1 MPPIPVRAA
10 GAELARRLTSAL
22 AARAERGAG
31 GAGAVGSSGSLESE
45 GATGPLVVVVVGPA
59 GSGRSGVLDS
69 AAAVVQ
75 RVGAGVRRVDDVHR
89 FDDERLRALV
99 EQPGAEVLLL
109 SWVDPHPPRDGL
121 GELARLAGRDRLLIE
136 LGPLDEDELANGV
149 ATVFGAPPDRV
160 LTDWLVANTC
170 GQPWLVAATLDALD
184 AARLVVRGRFSG
196 HPPTQ
201 EDAAL
206 APVHERVRAEL
217 RALPASTRP
226 VLAAIVAAPEPD
238 TLNEIAIAGADA
250 WQTLNA
256 AGLANRT
263 GVAPSVL
270 AAAGEL
276 LSPAELAGGHQAV
289 ARLLGRRGVSPV
301 VRAEHAWAGRSHGD
315 DAATSFFDAGLA
327 LLGGQPAVAGEWFD
341 RAAAS
346 ASVGSP
352 LAAAAKGA
360 QAESLVL
367 AGSLPAA
374 VELADFVLARAPG
387 EPHATNAVALAA
399 AAGGRWVD
407 AARWSGRVR
416 GHRGVSDDW
425 WVWQEL
431 AALLLAGRIAD
442 ADRRYAEL
450 DANEPVGPVVSQ
462 LRDAVEALR
471 ESLRPDAAMLHHAR
485 ENARSLVGSQAL
497 AAPPLVGSLG
507 PVELLAVVALALGE
521 PEGARQAFVA
531 ASHVPLDERR
541 KALARW
547 TVLRCGD
554 LVRPSE
560 AAGGDAAPE
569 LVSLAVDAALARR
582 NGDVAAAGVVSR
594 ALPRLLSSLQLDL
607 LNLDAST
614 ELLLVARRF
623 GPPSAAEELESAIE
637 SFLAGIGWAPAWTAR
652 WHWAR
657 LEAAISAGA
666 AVEGLAQ
673 PAAALAAIAAVLPGM
688 SVLAD
693 AAEVWVEVL
702 GGRPDPDRI
711 DGAVKS
717 LRTSGH
723 VWEAAQLA
731 GQAAIRVEDAN
742 LAKSLLGQARA
753 LRGGGGGAGAGS
765 GPAEPARATGRD
777 GGARED
783 SGAVTPAGLSEREV
797 EVARLVLNGL
807 THKAIG
813 ATLYISPKTVEH
825 HVAHI
830 RQKLGATN
838 RAEFLA
844 ALRVDLAAHADV

>member
-22 AARAERGAG
+22 AERAERATATDG
-31 GAGAVGSSGSLESE
+31 GAADGA
-45 GATGPLVVVVVGPA
+45 PLVAVVIGPA

-69 AAAVVQ
+69 AVAVVQ
-75 RVGAGVRRVDDVHR
+75 RVGARLRRVDDAHR
-89 FDDERLRALV
+89 LGDEALRGLLAQPEADVLV
-99 EQPGAEVLLL
+99 V
-109 SWVDPHPPRDGL
+109 SWVDPHPPRDAL
-121 GELARLAGRDRLLIE
+121 GELVRLAGRARLLME
-136 LGPLDEDELANGV
+136 LGPLDEDELAGGV
-149 ATVFGAPPDRV
+149 ATVFGAPPDRT
-160 LTDWLVANTC
+160 LTDWLVTNTC
-170 GQPWLVAATLDALD
+170 GQPWLVAATLEALD
-184 AARLVVRGRFSG
+184 AARLVARGRFSAA
-196 HPPTQ
+196 PPSPQ
-201 EDAAL
+201 DGAL
-206 APVHERVRAEL
+206 ASVHERVRAEL
-217 RALPASTRP
+217 RALPATTRP
-226 VLAAIVAAPEPD
+226 VLAAIVAAPQVD
-238 TLNEIAIAGADA
+238 TLTEIAVAGADA
-250 WQTLNA
+250 WQTLSA
-256 AGLANRT
+256 AGLVNRS
-263 GVAPSVL
+263 GVAPFVL
-270 AAAGEL
+270 TQAEEL
-276 LSPAELAGGHQAV
+276 LSAAELAGGHQAV
-289 ARLLGRRGVSPV
+289 ARLLGRRGLSAV

-315 DAATSFFDAGLA
+315 DAASSFFDAGMA
-327 LLGGQPAVAGEWFD
+327 LLAEQPAAAGEWFE

-346 ASVGSP
+346 AAVGSP
-352 LAAAAKGA
+352 VALAAKGA
-360 QAESLVL
+360 HAESLVL
-367 AGSLPAA
+367 GGSLPEA
-374 VELADFVLARAPG
+374 VELADFVLARAAA

-399 AAGGRWVD
+399 AAGGRWADV
-407 AARWSGRVR
+407 ARWSARVR
-416 GHRGVSDDW
+416 GHRGVPDEW

-431 AALLLAGRIAD
+431 ATLLLAGRIAD
-442 ADRRYAEL
+442 ADRRYAQL
-450 DANEPVGPVVSQ
+450 DAEEPVGPVVSQ
-462 LRDAVEALR
+462 LRDAVEVLR
-471 ESLRPDAAMLHHAR
+471 ESLRPDGTMLRQAR
-485 ENARSLVGSQAL
+485 HGARSLVGAQAL
-497 AAPPLVGSLG
+497 AAPPLVGAVG

-521 PEGARQAFVA
+521 PEGARQAFAA

-547 TVLRCGD
+547 SVLRCGE
-554 LVRPSE
+554 LVRPSDV
-560 AAGGDAAPE
+560 AAGDAVPE

-607 LNLDAST
+607 LNVDAST

-623 GPPSAAEELESAIE
+623 GPPSVAEELEAAIE

-657 LEAAISAGA
+657 LEAAISDGA
-666 AVEGLAQ
+666 AVEGLQQ
-673 PAAALAAIAAVLPGM
+673 PAAALAAVAAVLPGL

-702 GGRPDPDRI
+702 GGRPDAQRI

-753 LRGGGGGAGAGS
+753 LRGGGAGASGGGAAS
-765 GPAEPARATGRD
+765 GPAEPARTAGREA
-777 GGARED
+777 GGRED
-783 SGAVTPAGLSEREV
+783 AGAVTPAGLSEREV

-844 ALRVDLAAHADV
+844 ALRVDLAAHADA